1 MVIQVPLVTKGHLV
15 LMDLKDLRVMLDL
28 EAQLET
34 KDSMDLLENLLVV
47 VIVTIKI
54 AMKVMLL

>member
-1 MVIQVPLVTKGHLV
+1 MTKDHLA

-34 KDSMDLLENLLVV
+34 KDSMDLLENVLVV